1 MYYEINANILPQ
13 IRLVDTAVLEPPYVH
28 RRRQPDEYILYIMK
42 QGVLYLKEDQKEY
55 ELRQGDILLLDTDF
69 VHEGIKAS
77 ECEYFYIHFR
87 HPQICRRDEDQEFME
102 NLLEIRGSCLQQD
115 SGSYKRYRDDCLWL
129 PKFVSLGKKSGYL
142 RVLQLIQ
149 EAMEQHRNQ
158 MENYKTACECR
169 FMEALV
175 TISREAL
182 SSWTVRPTHG
192 IPSSYHRV
200 HELLNYLN
208 ENYHRQIS
216 GAGIEEEFSC
226 NFDYLNSRRY

>member
-69 VHEGIKAS
+69 VHEGLKAS

-208 ENYHRQIS
+208 E
-216 GAGIEEEFSC
+216 FSKSER
-226 NFDYLNSRRY
+226 LSRS

>member
-1 MYYEINANILPQ
+1 
-13 IRLVDTAVLEPPYVH
+13 
-28 RRRQPDEYILYIMK
+28 
-42 QGVLYLKEDQKEY
+42 
-55 ELRQGDILLLDTDF
+55 
-69 VHEGIKAS
+69 
-77 ECEYFYIHFR
+77 
-87 HPQICRRDEDQEFME
+87 ME

-129 PKFVSLGKKSGYL
+129 PKFVSLGKESYL

-175 TISREAL
+175 TISRESL
-182 SSWTVRPTHG
+182 SSWTARPTHG

-226 NFDYLNSRRY
+226 NFDYLNRVFKRISGKLFSPASMRFGYTAPWKPLGNPRP